1 MEKNQQIIETRVLSG
16 KGYYIFGKIGTN
28 DIQALHQSI
37 SRFHLM
43 VFTDDNLDL
52 HLVDLGSKAG
62 SFREV
67 GQEYNRDLREDR
79 RQKHL
84 SVEEREALIQKKRKR
99 KAELMV
105 EKLQTLPLNK
115 PFLAKLG
122 KPEKLRL
129 AHALKTGVVD
139 VEKVNAMA
147 SVGSLELLRQTIDG
161 ITEED
166 MNKNVDV
173 LGFAG
178 EILESEKLRPWVPM
192 RMSAG
197 IDKVRIGLST
207 RHYYLV
213 PDYLKVQR
221 FLEKRQRELTVDSK
235 MLKLKCKAGLG
246 NDTLPD
252 SLTQIKVLKT
262 LYVGGIDDSMTH
274 EMIRGVFEA
283 YGEVRQVRIPTT
295 QKGKFKGFCFVT
307 FAEEEHVQEVLK
319 STGFYIKNKR
329 LTVKMA
335 EEDRNQLIQKLEQF
349 ERRWDEDDKIPADAL
364 PFARPRREF
373 DRLPRGQFRRE
384 NYRERRREK
393 LSKKHKSKKIK
404 KKEKKKKKKKK
415 SKRRRGESA
424 ESSSLNG

>member
-1 MEKNQQIIETRVLSG
+1 MLSG

-28 DIQALHQSI
+28 DVQCLHQSI

-43 VFTDDNLDL
+43 VFTDENLNL

-79 RQKHL
+79 REKHL
-84 SVEEREALIQKKRKR
+84 SAEDREALIQKKRKR
-99 KAELMV
+99 KAELMI

-115 PFLAKLG
+115 LFLAKLG

-207 RHYYLV
+207 RNYYLV
-213 PDYLKVQR
+213 PDYVKVQR
-221 FLEKRQRELTVDSK
+221 YLEKRQRELTVDSK

-274 EMIRGVFEA
+274 EMIRGVFES
-283 YGEVRQVRIPTT
+283 YGEVKEVRIPTT

-307 FAEEEHVQEVLK
+307 FTKEEHVQEVLK
-319 STGFYIKNKR
+319 STGFYIKNRR

-335 EEDRNQLIQKLEQF
+335 EEDRNQLIQKLDQF
-349 ERRWDEDDKIPADAL
+349 ERQWNKDEKIPTEAL
-364 PFARPRREF
+364 AFAKPNRPKRVF
-373 DRLPRGQFRRE
+373 DRFPRSRYHHE
-384 NYRERRREK
+384 NFRERKREK
-393 LSKKHKSKKIK
+393 LSKKRKTKKIK
-404 KKEKKKKKKKK
+404 KKDSKKKKKKK
-415 SKRRRGESA
+415 SKRKRKSSA
-424 ESSSLNG
+424 ESSPLNN